1 MDELKG
7 FSLLLYHITCIM
19 TNSSG
24 DTTWNAHQGNGTFRL
39 HWIILQG
46 TANHSIF
53 ETELKKLYPI
63 TEDEYLYFWWFEKF
77 SDIHKDQL
85 FLVKCISIYQ
95 LHLKAVLYG

>member
-7 FSLLLYHITCIM
+7 FSLLLYHIM

-24 DTTWNAHQGNGTFRL
+24 DTTWNAHQGNSSTFRL
-39 HWIILQG
+39 HWIILQC

-53 ETELKKLYPI
+53 ETDLKKLYPI

-77 SDIHKDQL
+77 SYIHKTSFF
-85 FLVKCISIYQ
+85 FLVKCISVYQ